1 MKKINK
7 VGIIGL
13 GNWGLKIYKTIV
25 KDFPNL
31 KISCVTVKTGKNL
44 KFTHQNFNIYKN
56 WKTMLSNEKLDFI
69 FVAVPPKDNFI
80 IFKRVLKKKIPLFIE
95 KPMTTDIEEAKK
107 MLGIYKK
114 YKNIVHVNHID
125 LFNNAVQLLLK
136 KQIKIKKI
144 FFQITSPSIGKK
156 YISPFFDLAPHP
168 LAVILSFFKNEPK
181 TLCANKIYI
190 SKKVK
195 KILKKKRELI
205 NLKMKFSEGR
215 SAEIIVG
222 NGTLKKIR
230 QAKFFTEKKVFF
242 YNNRSKN
249 LLTKI
254 EKNGKKISQKVEN
267 EPSLRSSID
276 YFIKRKI
283 KKDNDVKLGAKILKI
298 MNLSIESLKK
308 KRELQTN

>member
-95 KPMTTDIEEAKK
+95 KPMTIDIEEAKK

-114 YKNIVHVNHID
+114 
-125 LFNNAVQLLLK
+125 
-136 KQIKIKKI
+136 
-144 FFQITSPSIGKK
+144 
-156 YISPFFDLAPHP
+156 
-168 LAVILSFFKNEPK
+168 
-181 TLCANKIYI
+181 
-190 SKKVK
+190 
-195 KILKKKRELI
+195 
-205 NLKMKFSEGR
+205 
-215 SAEIIVG
+215 
-222 NGTLKKIR
+222 
-230 QAKFFTEKKVFF
+230 
-242 YNNRSKN
+242 
-249 LLTKI
+249 
-254 EKNGKKISQKVEN
+254 
-267 EPSLRSSID
+267 
-276 YFIKRKI
+276 
-283 KKDNDVKLGAKILKI
+283 
-298 MNLSIESLKK
+298 
-308 KRELQTN
+308 